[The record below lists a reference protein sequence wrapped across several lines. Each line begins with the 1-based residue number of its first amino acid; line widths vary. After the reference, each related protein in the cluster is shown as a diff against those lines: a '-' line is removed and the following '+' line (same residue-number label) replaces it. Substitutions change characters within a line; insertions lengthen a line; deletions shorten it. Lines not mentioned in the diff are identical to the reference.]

1 MKGLKMTDKQTDAAR
16 QRMVERLTQD
26 LMGPLS
32 ADEILQDSPSEIY
45 MTGILFAQKSPHGV
59 DETEVA
65 VLASDEED
73 DAVSRVPPDTFRPS
87 SAGLS
92 FAVRPKDG
100 KNVLLNLD
108 ISASRYEACPRAA
121 SDKGRPGF
129 DWKRKPLAAQKSI
142 ELPGDEDGKYDVPG
156 IPDLALWLR
165 TRRHGDLYLVTI
177 ILLNKNVMPDKPERG
192 LRDVGNLH
200 QVEFAVEADPD
211 FATIVPR
218 PDPLQRA
225 TDEDR
230 ATAALLYRDAPDY
243 GAGHTCSIRSERLP
257 DGAIRLS
264 TEWLPSKLVR
274 SPGPLG
280 DPAHFAKLVASKLEG
295 ALGSEWLSVAP
306 VADVCAA
313 LEELCACYDDW
324 ISARETEVGT
334 LPKTLQ
340 GTAHRHM
347 DECRKALKRMRGGVE
362 LLEKDGPEMIAFRL
376 ANRALWQQNEWKR
389 KRDARASSL
398 VWRPFQMAFVL
409 LCMASTGDRDHPDRR
424 VMDLLWFPTG
434 GGKTEAYLLLTAYT
448 IFLRRQK
455 GGQETEGVTVLMRYT
470 LRLLT
475 AQQFQ
480 RAAAMILACDLLRT
494 GDCDCPGISI
504 PPSLA
509 EGAPISIG
517 LWVGRDTTP
526 NRIDETEKTGS
537 PAQIEYCPDCGSHL
551 DWDIAESGDRIHAC
565 CRDNTCRSGQT
576 RDHLPF
582 WTVDEDIYRELP
594 TLLLGT
600 VDKFV
605 QIVTKKETGRLFG
618 LGDAGRLPPDLI
630 IQDELHLISGPL
642 GSMAGLFETAIDALC
657 TRDTRQPKVIGST
670 ATIRRAAD
678 QVLNLFNRTVM
689 QFPPPGLHHSNS
701 GFACIE
707 EDSPGRLYLG
717 ITTAGRTGSYIYQAI
732 ASSLLQSAAD
742 PSFSSAEEDHYW
754 TLVGYFNSLRELG
767 SASIIMQDDV
777 THGLKLIS
785 ARREEVPRH
794 LQPPTE
800 LTSRVKSEEIRDK
813 LLELDTTRDSGEA
826 ADVVLASN
834 MISVGLDV
842 GRLGLM
848 LVNGQPK
855 TIAEYIQATSRVG
868 RGKVPGLVV
877 TLYNASKSR
886 DRSRYETFPT
896 WHGALYRDVEA
907 TGVTP
912 FAPRARD
919 KALHAPFV
927 AMARHLVPGMLD
939 TPSAAEKHQAEL
951 EALIDQ
957 ICQRIYNVDAGE
969 AMAARRELDD
979 FLKLWLRRG
988 TLPKYWDNWSDNA
1001 LLISADAHATSNAV
1015 GFSKGLARA
1024 TPGTLR
1030 AVEPSTGFVI
1040 KEIEPSG
1047 AEEIQ

>member
-1 MKGLKMTDKQTDAAR
+1 MTSNAEDVAR
-16 QRMVERLTQD
+16 QRMIERLRQD
-26 LMGPLS
+26 LMGPL
-32 ADEILQDSPSEIY
+32 ADDEILQDSPSEIY
-45 MTGILFAQKSPHGV
+45 MTGILFAQKSPQGV
-59 DETEVA
+59 AETEEA
-65 VLASDEED
+65 VLGSDEED
-73 DAVSRVPPDTFRPS
+73 DAASRVPPDTFRPS

-92 FAVRPKDG
+92 FAVRSKDG
-100 KNVLLNLD
+100 ENALLNVD
-108 ISASRYEACPRAA
+108 VSAARYDALPRAT
-121 SDKGRPGF
+121 SDDGRPRF
-129 DWKRKPLAAQKSI
+129 DWVREQLTAHRFI
-142 ELPGDEDGKYDVPG
+142 ELPSDHDGEYDVPG

-165 TRRHGDLYLVTI
+165 TRKHGDLYLVTI
-177 ILLNKNVMPDKPERG
+177 ILLNKNVPPEKPEPG
-192 LRDVGNLH
+192 LRDVGNLY
-200 QVEFAVEADPD
+200 QVGFRVEADPD
-211 FATIVPR
+211 FGVIVPR
-218 PDPLQRA
+218 PDPVQRMP
-225 TDEDR
+225 DEDR

-243 GAGHTCSIRSERLP
+243 GAGHTCSIRNEQMP
-257 DGAIRLS
+257 DGTVRLA
-264 TEWLPSKLVR
+264 TEWLPSTLVR

-280 DPAHFAKLVASKLEG
+280 DPEFFAKLVATKLEG
-295 ALGSEWLSVAP
+295 ALGSEWLSVASH
-306 VADVCAA
+306 ADICAA
-313 LEELCACYDDW
+313 LDDLCACYDQW
-324 ISARETEVGT
+324 ISAREAEVDA
-334 LPKTLQ
+334 LPSGLQ
-340 GTAHRHM
+340 ETAQRHLN
-347 DECRKALKRMRGGVE
+347 DCRKALARMREGVE
-362 LLEKDGPEMIAFRL
+362 LLRKDGPELLAFRL

-389 KRDARASSL
+389 KRNPEIGPL

-409 LCMASTGDRDHPDRR
+409 LCMASAGDRDHTDRS

-448 IFLRRQK
+448 IFLRRQQ
-455 GGQETEGVTVLMRYT
+455 GGPDTGGVTVLMRYT

-494 GDCDCPGISI
+494 GDCDCAGIDI
-504 PPSLA
+504 PTSLVQ
-509 EGAPISIG
+509 GAPISIG

-526 NRIDETEKTGS
+526 NRIVETEKTGS
-537 PAQIEYCPDCGSHL
+537 PAQIEHCPDCGSHL
-551 DWDIAESGDRIHAC
+551 EWDIASSGDRIHAC
-565 CRDNTCRSGQT
+565 CRDTGCKSGLA
-576 RDHLPF
+576 RDHFPF

-600 VDKFV
+600 ADKFV

-618 LGDAGRLPPDLI
+618 LGDASRFPPDLI

-642 GSMAGLFETAIDALC
+642 GSMAGLFETAIDAMC
-657 TRDTRQPKVIGST
+657 SREGRRPKVIGST
-670 ATIRRAAD
+670 ATIRRASD
-678 QVLNLFNRTVM
+678 QVLNLFDRSVM

-701 GFACIE
+701 GFACVE
-707 EDSPGRLYLG
+707 KDSPGRLSLG
-717 ITTAGRTGSYIYQAI
+717 VTTAGRTGSYIYQAI
-732 ASSLLQSAAD
+732 ASSLLQAAAD
-742 PSFSSAEEDHYW
+742 PSFSGLEGDYYW

-777 THGLKLIS
+777 THGLELVS
-785 ARREEVPRH
+785 ARRQEQPRH

-800 LTSRVKSEEIRDK
+800 LTSRVKSDEIRDK
-813 LLELDTTRDSGEA
+813 LLELDATRDSDES

-868 RGKVPGLVV
+868 RGRVPGLVV

-939 TPSAAEKHQAEL
+939 TPAAAENHEADLK
-951 EALIDQ
+951 ALIDL
-957 ICQRIYNVDAGE
+957 ICQRISNVDPGE
-969 AMAARRELDD
+969 AAAARRELEK
-979 FLKLWLRRG
+979 FLTLWLRRG
-988 TLPKYWDNWSDNA
+988 ALPKYWDNWSDNG
-1001 LLISADAHATSNAV
+1001 LLISADAQATSNAS
-1015 GFSKGLARA
+1015 GFTKGNARA

-1030 AVEPSTGFVI
+1030 AVEPSTEFVI
-1040 KEIEPSG
+1040 KEIAPSG

>member
-1 MKGLKMTDKQTDAAR
+1 MTSNDADVAR
-16 QRMVERLTQD
+16 QRMIERLRQD
-26 LMGPLS
+26 LMGPL
-32 ADEILQDSPSEIY
+32 ADDEVLHDSPSEIY
-45 MTGILFAQKSPHGV
+45 MTGILFAQKNPQGV
-59 DETEVA
+59 GETEGA
-65 VLASDEED
+65 VLVSDEED
-73 DAVSRVPPDTFRPS
+73 DAASRVPPDTFRPS

-92 FAVRPKDG
+92 FAVRSNDG
-100 KNVLLNLD
+100 ENVLLNVD
-108 ISASRYEACPRAA
+108 VSAARYEVRPRAT
-121 SDKGRPGF
+121 SDDGRPRF
-129 DWKRKPLAAQKSI
+129 DWIRKPLSARTSI
-142 ELPGDEDGKYDVPG
+142 ELPGDRDGAYDVPG

-165 TRRHGDLYLVTI
+165 TRKHGDLYLVTI
-177 ILLNKNVMPDKPERG
+177 ILLNRNVTPEKPEPG
-192 LRDVGNLH
+192 LRDAGNLH
-200 QVEFAVEADPD
+200 QVGFCVDADSD
-211 FATIVPR
+211 FGVIVPR
-218 PDPLQRA
+218 PDPMQRMP
-225 TDEDR
+225 DEDR
-230 ATAALLYRDAPDY
+230 ATAALLYRDSPDY
-243 GAGHTCSIRSERLP
+243 GAGHTCSIRSEQMP
-257 DGAIRLS
+257 DGTVRLS

-280 DPAHFAKLVASKLEG
+280 DPEHFAKLVATKLEG
-295 ALGSEWLSVAP
+295 ALGSEWLSIAP
-306 VADVCAA
+306 SGDVCVA
-313 LEELCACYDDW
+313 LDDLCACYDEW
-324 ISARETEVGT
+324 ISARNAEVAA
-334 LPKTLQ
+334 LPSGLQ
-340 GTAHRHM
+340 DTARRHLT
-347 DECRKALKRMRGGVE
+347 ECRKASGRMREGVA
-362 LLEKDGPEMIAFRL
+362 LLRKDGPELIAFRL

-389 KRDARASSL
+389 KRNSKIAPL

-409 LCMASTGDRDHPDRR
+409 LCMASTGDRDHTDRG

-448 IFLRRQK
+448 IFLRRQQ
-455 GGQETEGVTVLMRYT
+455 GGPETEGVTVLMRYT

-494 GDCDCPGISI
+494 GDCDCPGIDI
-504 PPSLA
+504 PSSLA
-509 EGAPISIG
+509 KGAPISIG

-526 NRIDETEKTGS
+526 NWVVETEKTGS
-537 PAQIEYCPDCGSHL
+537 PAQIEHCPDCGSHL
-551 DWDIAESGDRIHAC
+551 EWDIASTGDRIHAC
-565 CRDNTCRSGQT
+565 CRDTGCKSGQA
-576 RDHLPF
+576 RNHFPF

-600 VDKFV
+600 ADKFV

-657 TRDTRQPKVIGST
+657 TRDGRRPKVIGST

-678 QVLNLFNRTVM
+678 QVLNLFDRSVM
-689 QFPPPGLHHSNS
+689 QFPPPGLHHANS
-701 GFACIE
+701 GFACVE
-707 EDSPGRLYLG
+707 QDSPGRLYLG
-717 ITTAGRTGSYIYQAI
+717 VTTAGRTGSYIYQAI
-732 ASSLLQSAAD
+732 ASSLLQGAAD
-742 PSFSSAEEDHYW
+742 QSFSGAEEDYYW

-777 THGLKLIS
+777 THGIELVS
-785 ARREEVPRH
+785 ARRHEQPRH
-794 LQPPTE
+794 LHPPTE
-800 LTSRVKSEEIRDK
+800 LTSRVKSDEIREK
-813 LLELDTTRDSGEA
+813 LLELDATRDSDGA

-868 RGKVPGLVV
+868 RGRVPGLVV

-927 AMARHLVPGMLD
+927 AMVRHLVPGMLD
-939 TPSAAEKHQAEL
+939 SPAVAASH
-951 EALIDQ
+951 EAKLNTLIDV
-957 ICQRIYNVDAGE
+957 ICQRISNVDPGE
-969 AMAARRELDD
+969 ADAARRELGE
-979 FLKLWLRRG
+979 FMMRWLRRG
-988 TLPKYWDNWSDNA
+988 ALPKYWDNWSDNA
-1001 LLISADAHATSNAV
+1001 LLISADAQATSNAS

-1030 AVEPSTGFVI
+1030 AVEPSTEFVI
-1040 KEIEPSG
+1040 KEIASSDV
-1047 AEEIQ
+1047 EEIQ

>member
-1 MKGLKMTDKQTDAAR
+1 MDVAR
-16 QRMVERLTQD
+16 QRMIERLRQD
-26 LMGPLS
+26 LMGPL
-32 ADEILQDSPSEIY
+32 ADDEVLHDSPSEIY
-45 MTGILFAQKSPHGV
+45 MTGILFAQKCPQGES
-59 DETEVA
+59 ETGEA
-65 VLASDEED
+65 VLGSDEED
-73 DAVSRVPPDTFRPS
+73 DAASRVPPDTFRPS

-92 FAVRPKDG
+92 FAVRSIDG
-100 KNVLLNLD
+100 ENVLLNVD
-108 ISASRYEACPRAA
+108 VSAARYEARPRAV
-121 SDKGRPGF
+121 SDEVRPRF
-129 DWKRKPLAAQKSI
+129 DWVRKQLTARRSI
-142 ELPGDEDGKYDVPG
+142 ELPGDRDGEYDVPG
-156 IPDLALWLR
+156 IPELALWLR
-165 TRRHGDLYLVTI
+165 TRKHGDLYLVTV
-177 ILLNKNVMPDKPERG
+177 ILLNRNVTPEKPEPG
-192 LRDVGNLH
+192 LRDIGNLH
-200 QVEFAVEADPD
+200 QVGFSIEADPD
-211 FATIVPR
+211 FGRIVAR
-218 PDPLQRA
+218 PDSVQRA
-225 TDEDR
+225 PDEDR

-243 GAGHTCSIRSERLP
+243 GAGHTCSIRSEQMP
-257 DGAIRLS
+257 DGTVRLS
-264 TEWLPSKLVR
+264 TEWLPSTLVR

-280 DPAHFAKLVASKLEG
+280 DPEFFAKVVATKLEG
-295 ALGSEWLSVAP
+295 AFGSEWLSIAP
-306 VADVCAA
+306 SGDVCAA
-313 LEELCACYDDW
+313 LDDLCACYDEW
-324 ISARETEVGT
+324 ISARCVEMDALPSGLQET
-334 LPKTLQ
+334 
-340 GTAHRHM
+340 ARRHL
-347 DECRKALKRMRGGVE
+347 DECHKASKRMREGVD
-362 LLEKDGPEMIAFRL
+362 LLRSDGPELVAFRL

-389 KRDARASSL
+389 KRAPKIGPL

-409 LCMASTGDRDHPDRR
+409 LCMASAGDRGHDDRG

-448 IFLRRQK
+448 IFLRRQQ
-455 GGQETEGVTVLMRYT
+455 GGPETAGVTVLMRYT

-494 GDCDCPGISI
+494 GDCDCPGIDI
-504 PPSLA
+504 PTSLA
-509 EGAPISIG
+509 QGAPISIG

-526 NRIDETEKTGS
+526 NRIVETEKTGS
-537 PAQIEYCPDCGSHL
+537 PAQIEHCPDCGSHL
-551 DWDIAESGDRIHAC
+551 EWDIASSGDRIHAC
-565 CRDNTCRSGQT
+565 CQDTECKSGLA
-576 RDHLPF
+576 RDHFPF

-600 VDKFV
+600 ADKFV

-618 LGDAGRLPPDLI
+618 LGDAGRMPPDLI

-657 TRDTRQPKVIGST
+657 SREGRRPKVIGST
-670 ATIRRAAD
+670 ATIRRASD
-678 QVLNLFNRTVM
+678 QVLNLFDRSVM
-689 QFPPPGLHHSNS
+689 QFPPPGLHNSNS
-701 GFACIE
+701 GFAFVE
-707 EDSPGRLYLG
+707 KDSPGRLYLG
-717 ITTAGRTGSYIYQAI
+717 VTTAGRTGSYIYQAI
-732 ASSLLQSAAD
+732 ASSLLQGAAD
-742 PSFSSAEEDHYW
+742 PSFSDLEGDHYW
-754 TLVGYFNSLRELG
+754 TLVSYFNSLRELG

-777 THGLKLIS
+777 THGLELVS
-785 ARREEVPRH
+785 ARRQEQPRH

-800 LTSRVKSEEIRDK
+800 LTSRVKSDEIRDK
-813 LLELDTTRDSGEA
+813 LLELDATRDSREA

-868 RGKVPGLVV
+868 RGRVPGLVV

-939 TPSAAEKHQAEL
+939 TPAAAADHEADLK
-951 EALIDQ
+951 ALINV
-957 ICQRIYNVDAGE
+957 ICGRISKADPGE
-969 AMAARRELDD
+969 ADAARRELGE

-988 TLPKYWDNWSDNA
+988 ALPQYWANWSDDA
-1001 LLISADAHATSNAV
+1001 LLISADAQAISNAV
-1015 GFSKGLARA
+1015 GFTKGLARA

-1030 AVEPSTGFVI
+1030 AVEPSTEFVI
-1040 KEIEPSG
+1040 KEIAASD

>member
-1 MKGLKMTDKQTDAAR
+1 MTSNAVDVAR
-16 QRMVERLTQD
+16 QRMIERLRQD
-26 LMGPLS
+26 LMGPL
-32 ADEILQDSPSEIY
+32 ADDEVLHDSPSEIY
-45 MTGILFAQKSPHGV
+45 MTGILFAQKSPQGV
-59 DETEVA
+59 GETEGA
-65 VLASDEED
+65 VLGSDEGD
-73 DAVSRVPPDTFRPS
+73 DAASRVPPDTFRPS

-92 FAVRPKDG
+92 FAVRPTDG
-100 KNVLLNLD
+100 ENVLLNVD
-108 ISASRYEACPRAA
+108 VSAARYEARPRAT
-121 SDKGRPGF
+121 SDDGRPRF
-129 DWKRKPLAAQKSI
+129 DWARKPLKARHSI
-142 ELPGDEDGKYDVPG
+142 ELPSDRDGEYDLPGVPEM
-156 IPDLALWLR
+156 ALWLR
-165 TRRHGDLYLVTI
+165 SRRHGDLYLVTI
-177 ILLNKNVMPDKPERG
+177 ILLNRNVMPEKPEPG

-200 QVEFAVEADPD
+200 QVGFSVEADPD
-211 FATIVPR
+211 FGLIVPR
-218 PDPLQRA
+218 PDPMRRMP
-225 TDEDR
+225 DEDR

-243 GAGHTCSIRSERLP
+243 GAGHTCSIRSEHLP
-257 DGAIRLS
+257 DGKVRIS
-264 TEWLPSKLVR
+264 TEWLPSTLVR

-280 DPAHFAKLVASKLEG
+280 DPEHFGKLVAKKLEG

-306 VADVCAA
+306 SGDVCSA
-313 LEELCACYDDW
+313 LDELCACYDQW
-324 ISARETEVGT
+324 IAAREAEVNA
-334 LPKTLQ
+334 LPAGQ
-340 GTAHRHM
+340 QDTARCHM
-347 DECRKALKRMRGGVE
+347 DECRIASGRMREGVD
-362 LLEKDGPEMIAFRL
+362 LLRKDGPELLAFRL

-389 KRDARASSL
+389 KRDSKIGPL

-409 LCMASTGDRDHPDRR
+409 LCMASAGNRDHDDRG

-448 IFLRRQK
+448 VFLRRQL
-455 GGQETEGVTVLMRYT
+455 GGPETAGVTVLMRYT

-494 GDCDCPGISI
+494 GDCECPGIKI
-504 PPSLA
+504 PSSLSQ
-509 EGAPISIG
+509 GAPISIG

-526 NRIDETEKTGS
+526 NKIVETEKTGS
-537 PAQIEYCPDCGSHL
+537 PAQIEHCPDCGSQL
-551 DWDIAESGDRIHAC
+551 EWDIASSGDRIHA
-565 CRDNTCRSGQT
+565 TCHGNECSSGQA
-576 RDHLPF
+576 RDHFPF

-594 TLLLGT
+594 TLLLST
-600 VDKFV
+600 ADKFV
-605 QIVTKKETGRLFG
+605 QIVTKKQTGRLFG

-657 TRDTRQPKVIGST
+657 TREGQRPKVIGST

-678 QVLNLFNRTVM
+678 QVLNLFDRSVM
-689 QFPPPGLHHSNS
+689 QFPPPGLHHANS
-701 GFACIE
+701 GFACVE
-707 EDSPGRLYLG
+707 QESPGRLYLG
-717 ITTAGRTGSYIYQAI
+717 VTTAGRTGSYIYQAI
-732 ASSLLQSAAD
+732 ASSLLQAAAD
-742 PSFSSAEEDHYW
+742 PSLSGAEEDYYW

-777 THGLKLIS
+777 THGLELVS
-785 ARREEVPRH
+785 ARRQEQPRH

-800 LTSRVKSEEIRDK
+800 LTSRVKSEEIRTK
-813 LLELDTTRDSGEA
+813 LLELDMARNSGEA

-868 RGKVPGLVV
+868 RGRVPGLVV

-896 WHGALYRDVEA
+896 WHSALYRDVEA

-939 TPSAAEKHQAEL
+939 TPAAAADHEADLK
-951 EALIDQ
+951 ALIDL
-957 ICQRIYNVDAGE
+957 ICQRISNVDSGE
-969 AMAARRELDD
+969 ADAARRELDE
-979 FLKLWLRRG
+979 FLELWLRRG
-988 TLPKYWDNWSDNA
+988 ALPQYWANWSDDA
-1001 LLISADAHATSNAV
+1001 LLISADAQATSNAV
-1015 GFSKGLARA
+1015 GFTKGLARA

-1030 AVEPSTGFVI
+1030 AVEPSTEFVI
-1040 KEIEPSG
+1040 KEIASSD

>member
-1 MKGLKMTDKQTDAAR
+1 MTNNVAHAAR
-16 QRMVERLTQD
+16 QRMIERLRQD
-26 LMGPLS
+26 LMGPL
-32 ADEILQDSPSEIY
+32 ADDETLHDSPSEIY
-45 MTGILFAQKSPHGV
+45 MTGILFAQKSPQGV
-59 DETEVA
+59 GETEGA
-65 VLASDEED
+65 VLVSDEED
-73 DAVSRVPPDTFRPS
+73 DAASRVPPDTFRPS

-92 FAVRPKDG
+92 FAVRSQDG
-100 KNVLLNLD
+100 ENVLLNVD
-108 ISASRYEACPRAA
+108 VSAARYEALPRAI
-121 SDKGRPGF
+121 SDDGRPRF
-129 DWKRKPLAAQKSI
+129 DWVRKQLTANCSI
-142 ELPGDEDGKYDVPG
+142 ELPCDRDGEYDVPG

-165 TRRHGDLYLVTI
+165 TRKHSELYLVTV
-177 ILLNKNVMPDKPERG
+177 ILLNRNVTPEKPEPG
-192 LRDVGNLH
+192 LRGVGDLH
-200 QVEFAVEADPD
+200 QVGFSVEADPD
-211 FATIVPR
+211 FGLIVPR
-218 PDPLQRA
+218 PDPMQRMP
-225 TDEDR
+225 DEDR
-230 ATAALLYRDAPDY
+230 ATAALLYRDVPDY
-243 GAGHTCSIRSERLP
+243 GAGHTCSIRSEQMS
-257 DGAIRLS
+257 DGTVRLS
-264 TEWLPSKLVR
+264 TEWLPTTLVR

-280 DPAHFAKLVASKLEG
+280 DPEYFAKLVATKLEG

-306 VADVCAA
+306 SSDVCAA
-313 LEELCACYDDW
+313 LDDLCACYHDW
-324 ISARETEVGT
+324 ISARDIEVDALPSGLQET
-334 LPKTLQ
+334 
-340 GTAHRHM
+340 ARRHL
-347 DECRKALKRMRGGVE
+347 DECRTALARMRGGVD
-362 LLEKDGPEMIAFRL
+362 LLRIDGPQLLAFRL

-389 KRDARASSL
+389 KRDSRIGPL

-409 LCMASTGDRDHPDRR
+409 LCMASAGDREHTDRG

-448 IFLRRQK
+448 IFLRRQR
-455 GGQETEGVTVLMRYT
+455 GGPETEGVTVLMRYT

-494 GDCDCPGISI
+494 GDCDCPGVDI
-504 PPSLA
+504 PSSLA
-509 EGAPISIG
+509 LSAPISIG

-526 NRIDETEKTGS
+526 NKIDEAEKTGS
-537 PAQIEYCPDCGSHL
+537 PAQIEHCPDCGSHL
-551 DWDIAESGDRIHAC
+551 DWDISASGDQIHAC
-565 CRDNTCRSGQT
+565 CRDAGCKSGRA
-576 RDHLPF
+576 RDHFPF
-582 WTVDEDIYRELP
+582 WTVDDDIYRELP

-600 VDKFV
+600 ADKFV
-605 QIVTKKETGRLFG
+605 QIVTKKKTGRLFG

-657 TRDTRQPKVIGST
+657 TRDGRRPKVIGST

-678 QVLNLFNRTVM
+678 QVLNLFDRSVM

-701 GFACIE
+701 GFACVE
-707 EDSPGRLYLG
+707 QDSPGRLYLG
-717 ITTAGRTGSYIYQAI
+717 VTTAGRTGSYIYQAI
-732 ASSLLQSAAD
+732 ASSLLQAAAD
-742 PSFSSAEEDHYW
+742 PSFSGLDGDYYW

-777 THGLKLIS
+777 THGLELVS
-785 ARREEVPRH
+785 ARRQEQPRH
-794 LQPPTE
+794 LQPPSE
-800 LTSRVKSEEIRDK
+800 LTSRVKSDEIRDK
-813 LLELDTTRDSGEA
+813 LLELDATRDSGEA

-868 RGKVPGLVV
+868 RGRVPGLVV
-877 TLYNASKSR
+877 TLYNANKSR

-896 WHGALYRDVEA
+896 WHSALYRDVEA

-927 AMARHLVPGMLD
+927 AMARHLVPGMLN
-939 TPSAAEKHQAEL
+939 TPAAAENHEADLK
-951 EALIDQ
+951 ALINL
-957 ICQRIYNVDAGE
+957 ICQRISNVDPGE
-969 AMAARRELDD
+969 SDAARRELEE

-988 TLPKYWDNWSDNA
+988 ALPKYWDNWSDNG
-1001 LLISADAHATSNAV
+1001 LLISADAQATSNAS
-1015 GFSKGLARA
+1015 GFTKGLARA

-1030 AVEPSTGFVI
+1030 AVEPSTEFVI
-1040 KEIEPSG
+1040 KEIVSSG

>member
-1 MKGLKMTDKQTDAAR
+1 MTDKQTDAAR

-59 DETEVA
+59 DETEGA

-92 FAVRPKDG
+92 FAVRPEDG
-100 KNVLLNLD
+100 ENVLLNLN
-108 ISASRYEACPRAA
+108 ISASQYEACPRAA

-156 IPDLALWLR
+156 IPDLTLWLR
-165 TRRHGDLYLVTI
+165 TRKHGDLYLVTI
-177 ILLNKNVMPDKPERG
+177 ILLNQNVMPDKPERG
-192 LRDVGNLH
+192 LRDFGNLH

-218 PDPLQRA
+218 PDTLQRVSE
-225 TDEDR
+225 EDR

-280 DPAHFAKLVASKLEG
+280 DPAHFAKLVASKLEA

-334 LPKTLQ
+334 LPTTLQ

-347 DECRKALKRMRGGVE
+347 DECRNALKRMRGGIE

-448 IFLRRQK
+448 IFLRRQQ

-504 PPSLA
+504 PWSLA
-509 EGAPISIG
+509 QGSPISIG
-517 LWVGRDTTP
+517 LWVGKDTTP
-526 NRIDETEKTGS
+526 NKVDEVDSAGS
-537 PAQIEYCPDCGSHL
+537 PAQIEHCPDCGSHL
-551 DWDIAESGDRIHAC
+551 DWDVAESGDRIHAC
-565 CRDNTCRSGQT
+565 CRDSKCSSGQA

-582 WTVDEDIYRELP
+582 WTVDQDIYRELP

-600 VDKFV
+600 ADKFV

-618 LGDAGRLPPDLI
+618 RGDAGCLPPDLI

-657 TRDTRQPKVIGST
+657 TQENRRPKVIGST

-678 QVLNLFNRTVM
+678 QILNLFDRTVM
-689 QFPPPGLHHSNS
+689 QFPPPGLHHTNS
-701 GFACIE
+701 GFACV
-707 EDSPGRLYLG
+707 EDESPGRLYLG
-717 ITTAGRTGSYIYQAI
+717 VTTAGRTGSYIYQAI
-732 ASSLLQSAAD
+732 ASSLIQAAAD
-742 PSFSSAEEDHYW
+742 PSFSRTEEDHYW

-777 THGLKLIS
+777 THGLELIS
-785 ARREEVPRH
+785 ARREEDPR
-794 LQPPTE
+794 LLDPPTE
-800 LTSRVKSEEIRDK
+800 LTSRVKSDEIRDK
-813 LLELDTTRDSGEA
+813 LLELDKTRGSGEA

-939 TPSAAEKHQAEL
+939 NPAAAKKHQAEL
-951 EALIDQ
+951 EALIDLV
-957 ICQRIYNVDAGE
+957 CQRISNVDPDEVA
-969 AMAARRELDD
+969 AARRELEK
-979 FLKLWLRRG
+979 FLELWLRRG
-988 TLPKYWDNWSDNA
+988 ALPKYWDNWSDNA
-1001 LLISADAHATSNAV
+1001 LLISADAQATSNAS
-1015 GFSKGLARA
+1015 GFSNGLARA

-1030 AVEPSTGFVI
+1030 TVEPSTGFVI
-1040 KEIEPSG
+1040 NEIALTG

>member
-1 MKGLKMTDKQTDAAR
+1 MTMTNNSADAAR
-16 QRMVERLTQD
+16 QRIVARLRQD
-26 LMGPLS
+26 LMGPLTE
-32 ADEILQDSPSEIY
+32 DEILHDSPSEIY
-45 MTGILFAQKSPHGV
+45 MTGILFAQKNPVGA
-59 DETEVA
+59 EEA
-65 VLASDEED
+65 EEAIIASDEED
-73 DAVSRVPPDTFRPS
+73 EAMSRVPPDTFRPS

-100 KNVLLNLD
+100 ESVLLVLD
-108 ISASRYEACPRAA
+108 ILAARYEARPRAVTEN
-121 SDKGRPGF
+121 GRAHF
-129 DWKRKPLAAQKSI
+129 DWVRTPMTARKSI
-142 ELPGDEDGKYDVPG
+142 ELPRDLNGKYSVPE
-156 IPDLALWLR
+156 IPNLSLWLR
-165 TRRHGDLYLVTI
+165 GRRYGDIYLVTVI
-177 ILLNKNVMPDKPERG
+177 MLNENVMPEKAERG
-192 LRDVGNLH
+192 LRDIGNLH
-200 QVEFAVEADPD
+200 QVGFSVEADPD
-211 FATIVPR
+211 FAVIVPR
-218 PDPLQRA
+218 PDPVHRMV
-225 TDEDR
+225 DDDR
-230 ATAALLYRDAPDY
+230 ATAALLYRDEPDY
-243 GAGHTCSIRSERLP
+243 GAGHTCSIRSDRLP
-257 DGAIRLS
+257 DGTVRLS
-264 TEWLPSKLVR
+264 TEWLPSSLVR

-280 DPAHFAKLVASKLEG
+280 DPVHFGRLVETRLEG
-295 ALGSEWLSVAP
+295 ALGSEWLSIASS
-306 VADVCAA
+306 ADVCAA
-313 LEELCACYDDW
+313 LDDLCVCYAEW
-324 ISARETEVGT
+324 ISSREKEMDNLPSGLQETAR
-334 LPKTLQ
+334 
-340 GTAHRHM
+340 RHM
-347 DECRKALKRMRGGVE
+347 DECRKALVRMQGGVD
-362 LLEKDGPEMIAFRL
+362 LLRKDGPEMIAFRL
-376 ANRALWQQNEWKR
+376 ANRALWLQNEWKR
-389 KRDARASSL
+389 TRNSRLSPL
-398 VWRPFQMAFVL
+398 VWRPFQMAFML
-409 LCMASTGDRDHPDRR
+409 LCMASTGDRDHPDRG

-448 IFLRRQK
+448 IFLRRQH
-455 GGQETEGVTVLMRYT
+455 GGKETEGVTVLMRYT

-480 RAAAMILACDLLRT
+480 RAAAMILASDMLRT
-494 GDCDCPGISI
+494 GDYECPGITV

-509 EGAPISIG
+509 HGSPISIG

-526 NRIDETEKTGS
+526 NKINETEKTGS
-537 PAQIEYCPDCGSHL
+537 PAQIEHCPDCGSNL
-551 DWDIAESGDRIHAC
+551 EWDVAESGDRIHAC
-565 CRDNTCRSGQT
+565 CRDSGCRSGKA
-576 RDHLPF
+576 RSHFPF
-582 WTVDEDIYRELP
+582 WTVDDDIYRELP

-600 VDKFV
+600 ADKFV

-657 TRDTRQPKVIGST
+657 TRNNRRPKVIGST

-678 QVLNLFNRTVM
+678 QVLNLFDRTVM

-701 GFACIE
+701 GFACVE
-707 EDSPGRLYLG
+707 QGSPGRLYLG
-717 ITTAGRTGSYIYQAI
+717 ITTAGRTASYIYQAI
-732 ASSLLQSAAD
+732 VSSLLQAAAD
-742 PSFSSAEEDHYW
+742 PSFAKEEEDHYW

-777 THGLKLIS
+777 KHSLELVS
-785 ARREEVPRH
+785 ARRQETPRH
-794 LQPPTE
+794 LQPPSE
-800 LTSRVKSEEIRDK
+800 LTSRVKSDEIREK
-813 LLELDTTRDSGEA
+813 LLELDASRDTGEA

-877 TLYNASKSR
+877 TLYNANKSR

-927 AMARHLVPGMLD
+927 AMARHLVPGLLNSPAD
-939 TPSAAEKHQAEL
+939 AAAHQAEL
-951 EALIDQ
+951 DALIDL
-957 ICQRIYNVDAGE
+957 ICARISSVDPDE
-969 AMAARRELDD
+969 AAAARQELCE
-979 FLKLWLRRG
+979 FLKLWHRRG
-988 TLPKYWDNWSDNA
+988 ALAKYWDNWSDDA
-1001 LLISADAHATSNAV
+1001 LLVSADAQATSNAS

-1040 KEIEPSG
+1040 KEIVSSE
-1047 AEEIQ
+1047 AEDIQ

>member
-1 MKGLKMTDKQTDAAR
+1 MTNNVVDAAR
-16 QRMVERLTQD
+16 QRMIERLRQD
-26 LMGPLS
+26 LMGPL
-32 ADEILQDSPSEIY
+32 AVDEALHDSPSEIY
-45 MTGILFAQKSPHGV
+45 MTGILFAQKSPQGV
-59 DETEVA
+59 GETEGA
-65 VLASDEED
+65 VLVSDEED
-73 DAVSRVPPDTFRPS
+73 DAASRVPPDTFRPS

-92 FAVRPKDG
+92 FAVRSKDG
-100 KNVLLNLD
+100 ENVLLNVD
-108 ISASRYEACPRAA
+108 VSAARYEALPRAT
-121 SDKGRPGF
+121 SDDGRPRF
-129 DWKRKPLAAQKSI
+129 DWTRKPLTACNSI
-142 ELPGDEDGKYDVPG
+142 ELPKDRDGEYDVPG

-165 TRRHGDLYLVTI
+165 TRKHGDLYLVTV
-177 ILLNKNVMPDKPERG
+177 ILLNRNVTPKNPEPG
-192 LRDVGNLH
+192 LRGVGDLH
-200 QVEFAVEADPD
+200 QVGFSVEADPD
-211 FATIVPR
+211 FGLIVPR
-218 PDPLQRA
+218 PDPMQRKP
-225 TDEDR
+225 DEGR
-230 ATAALLYRDAPDY
+230 ASAALLYRDAPDY
-243 GAGHTCSIRSERLP
+243 GAGHTCSIRSEQMP
-257 DGAIRLS
+257 DGTVRLW
-264 TEWLPSKLVR
+264 TDWLPSTLVR

-280 DPAHFAKLVASKLEG
+280 DPDFFAKLVATKLEG
-295 ALGSEWLSVAP
+295 ALGSEWLSIAP
-306 VADVCAA
+306 LSDVCAA
-313 LEELCACYDDW
+313 LDDLCACYDDW
-324 ISARETEVGT
+324 IKARDAEVEVLPTGLQET
-334 LPKTLQ
+334 
-340 GTAHRHM
+340 ARRHL
-347 DECRKALKRMRGGVE
+347 DECRKALARMRGGVD
-362 LLEKDGPEMIAFRL
+362 LLRTDGPELLAFRL

-389 KRDARASSL
+389 KRDSRIGPL

-409 LCMASTGDRDHPDRR
+409 LCMASAGDREHTDRG

-448 IFLRRQK
+448 IFLRRQQ
-455 GGQETEGVTVLMRYT
+455 GGPETEGVTVLMRYT

-494 GDCDCPGISI
+494 GDCDCPGVDI
-504 PPSLA
+504 PFSLA
-509 EGAPISIG
+509 QSAPISIG

-526 NRIDETEKTGS
+526 NKIDEAEKTGS
-537 PAQIEYCPDCGSHL
+537 PAQIEHCPDCGSHL
-551 DWDIAESGDRIHAC
+551 DWDIAASGDRVHAC
-565 CRDNTCRSGQT
+565 CRDAECKSGQA

-600 VDKFV
+600 ADKFV

-618 LGDAGRLPPDLI
+618 LGNAGRLPPDLI

-657 TRDTRQPKVIGST
+657 TRDGRRPKVIGST

-678 QVLNLFNRTVM
+678 QVLNLFDRRVM

-701 GFACIE
+701 GFACVE

-717 ITTAGRTGSYIYQAI
+717 VTTAGRTGSYIYQAI
-732 ASSLLQSAAD
+732 ASSLLQAAAD
-742 PSFSSAEEDHYW
+742 PTFTDVEGDHYW

-767 SASIIMQDDV
+767 STSIIMQDDV
-777 THGLKLIS
+777 THGLELVS
-785 ARREEVPRH
+785 ARRQERPRH

-800 LTSRVKSEEIRDK
+800 LTSRVKSDEIRDK
-813 LLELDTTRDSGEA
+813 LLELDATRDSGEA

-868 RGKVPGLVV
+868 RGRVPGLVV
-877 TLYNASKSR
+877 TLYNANKSR

-896 WHGALYRDVEA
+896 WHSALYRDVEA

-919 KALHAPFV
+919 KALHAPYV

-939 TPSAAEKHQAEL
+939 TPAAAESHEADLK
-951 EALIDQ
+951 ALIDL
-957 ICQRIYNVDAGE
+957 ICQRISNVDPGE
-969 AMAARRELDD
+969 SDAARRELEE

-988 TLPKYWDNWSDNA
+988 ALPKYWDNWSDNG
-1001 LLISADAHATSNAV
+1001 LLISADAQATSNAS
-1015 GFSKGLARA
+1015 GFTKGLARA

-1030 AVEPSTGFVI
+1030 AVEPSTEFVI
-1040 KEIEPSG
+1040 KEIASSG

>member
-1 MKGLKMTDKQTDAAR
+1 MTGNVADAAR
-16 QRMVERLTQD
+16 QRMVERLRQD

-32 ADEILQDSPSEIY
+32 VNEILHDSPSEIY
-45 MTGILFAQKSPHGV
+45 MTGILFAQKSPHRA
-59 DETEVA
+59 DETEGA
-65 VLASDEED
+65 VFASDEED
-73 DAVSRVPPDTFRPS
+73 DAGSRVPPDTFRPS

-92 FAVRPKDG
+92 FAVRPNDG
-100 KNVLLNLD
+100 ENVLLSLD
-108 ISASRYEACPRAA
+108 ISASRYEASPRAE
-121 SDKGRPGF
+121 SEDGRPRL
-129 DWKRKPLAAQKSI
+129 DWTRKPLTALMSI
-142 ELPGDEDGKYDVPG
+142 ELPGDRDGKYDVPD

-165 TRRHGDLYLVTI
+165 ARRHGDLYLVTI
-177 ILLNKNVMPDKPERG
+177 ILLNQNVMPDIPERG
-192 LRDVGNLH
+192 FRDVGNLH
-200 QVEFAVEADPD
+200 QVGFSVEADPD
-211 FATIVPR
+211 FAAIVPR
-218 PDPLQRA
+218 PDPLQRVP
-225 TDEDR
+225 DEDR

-243 GAGHTCSIRSERLP
+243 GAGHTCSIRSENLP
-257 DGAIRLS
+257 DGTVRLS
-264 TEWLPSKLVR
+264 TEWLPSTLVR
-274 SPGPLG
+274 SPGLEG
-280 DPAHFAKLVASKLEG
+280 DPTYFAKLVATKLEG

-306 VADVCAA
+306 AADVCAA

-324 ISARETEVGT
+324 ISAREPEVGT
-334 LPKTLQ
+334 LLSTFQKT
-340 GTAHRHM
+340 ASRHM
-347 DECRKALKRMRGGVE
+347 DECRNVLKRMRGGVD
-362 LLEKDGPEMIAFRL
+362 LLKKDGPEMLAFRL

-389 KRDARASSL
+389 KRDSQVSPL

-409 LCMASTGDRDHPDRR
+409 LCMASTGDRDHPERG

-448 IFLRRQK
+448 IFLRRQQGAK
-455 GGQETEGVTVLMRYT
+455 ETDGVTVLMRYT

-509 EGAPISIG
+509 QGAPISIG

-526 NRIDETEKTGS
+526 NKVIESKKTGS
-537 PAQIEYCPDCGSHL
+537 PAQIEHCPDCGSQL
-551 DWDIAESGDRIHAC
+551 DWNIAESGDRIHAC
-565 CRDNTCRSGQT
+565 CRDTTCRSGQA

-600 VDKFV
+600 ADKFV

-642 GSMAGLFETAIDALC
+642 GSMAGLFETAIDAMC
-657 TRDTRQPKVIGST
+657 TRDDRRPKVIGST

-678 QVLNLFNRTVM
+678 QVLNLFDRTVM

-701 GFACIE
+701 GFACVE
-707 EDSPGRLYLG
+707 EDSPARLYLG

-732 ASSLLQSAAD
+732 ASSLLQAAAD
-742 PSFSSAEEDHYW
+742 PSFSSVEEDHYW

-777 THGLKLIS
+777 THGLELVS
-785 ARREEVPRH
+785 ARRDEEPRH
-794 LQPPTE
+794 LHPPTE
-800 LTSRVKSEEIRDK
+800 LTSRVKSDEIREK
-813 LLELDTTRDSGEA
+813 LLELDATRDSGEA

-939 TPSAAEKHQAEL
+939 TPSAAAKHKAEL
-951 EALIDQ
+951 KALIEM
-957 ICQRIYNVDAGE
+957 ICQRISNVDPGE
-969 AMAARRELDD
+969 AAAARHELDK
-979 FLKLWLRRG
+979 FLELWLRRG
-988 TLPKYWDNWSDNA
+988 SLPKYWDNWSDNA
-1001 LLISADAHATSNAV
+1001 LLVSADAQATSNAS
-1015 GFSKGLARA
+1015 GFTKGLARA

-1040 KEIEPSG
+1040 KEIASSE

>member
-1 MKGLKMTDKQTDAAR
+1 MTSNAETAAR
-16 QRMVERLTQD
+16 LRMIERLRQD
-26 LMGPLS
+26 LIGPL
-32 ADEILQDSPSEIY
+32 ADNEILQDSPSEIY
-45 MTGILFAQKSPHGV
+45 MTGILFAQKSPQGV
-59 DETEVA
+59 GETEGA
-65 VLASDEED
+65 VLVSDEDD
-73 DAVSRVPPDTFRPS
+73 DATSNVPPDTFRPS
-87 SAGLS
+87 SAGMS
-92 FAVRPKDG
+92 FAVRSKDG
-100 KNVLLNLD
+100 ENVLLNID
-108 ISASRYEACPRAA
+108 VSAARYEARPLARSDDQSPRY
-121 SDKGRPGF
+121 
-129 DWKRKPLAAQKSI
+129 DWIRKPLTAKQSV
-142 ELPGDEDGKYDVPG
+142 ELPSDLDGEYEVPG
-156 IPDLALWLR
+156 ISNLTLWLR
-165 TRRHGDLYLVTI
+165 TRKHDNLYLVTV
-177 ILLNKNVMPDKPERG
+177 ILLNQNVMPDKPQRG

-200 QVEFAVEADPD
+200 QVEFGVEADPD

-218 PDPLQRA
+218 PDPLQLVS
-225 TDEDR
+225 DKDR
-230 ATAALLYRDAPDY
+230 ATAELLYRDAPDY
-243 GAGHTCSIRSERLP
+243 GAGHTCSIQSERLP

-280 DPAHFAKLVASKLEG
+280 DPIHFAKLVESKLEG

-306 VADVCAA
+306 VAEVCAA
-313 LEELCACYDDW
+313 LEDLCACYDDW
-324 ISARETEVGT
+324 ISARETEVVT
-334 LPKTLQ
+334 LPTMLQ
-340 GTAHRHM
+340 DTAHRHM
-347 DECRKALKRMRGGVE
+347 NECRNALKRMRGGID
-362 LLEKDGPEMIAFRL
+362 LLEKNGAEMHAFRL

-389 KRDARASSL
+389 KRDARVSPL

-409 LCMASTGDRDHPDRR
+409 LCMASTGDRDHPDRS

-448 IFLRRQK
+448 IFLRRQED
-455 GGQETEGVTVLMRYT
+455 GQETEGVTVLMRYT

-480 RAAAMILACDLLRT
+480 RAASMILACDLLRT
-494 GDCDCPGISI
+494 GDCDYPGISI
-504 PPSLA
+504 PAPLA
-509 EGAPISIG
+509 HGAPISIG
-517 LWVGRDTTP
+517 LWVGKDTTP
-526 NRIDETEKTGS
+526 NKVDEVDSTGS
-537 PAQIEYCPDCGSHL
+537 PAQIEHCPDCGSHL
-551 DWDIAESGDRIHAC
+551 DWDVAESGDRVHA
-565 CRDNTCRSGQT
+565 TCRNSKCSSGQA
-576 RDHLPF
+576 RDHFPF
-582 WTVDEDIYRELP
+582 WTVDQDIYRELP

-600 VDKFV
+600 ADKFV

-657 TRDTRQPKVIGST
+657 TRKNRRPKVIGST

-678 QVLNLFNRTVM
+678 QILNLFDRAVM

-701 GFACIE
+701 GFACV
-707 EDSPGRLYLG
+707 EDESPGRLYLG
-717 ITTAGRTGSYIYQAI
+717 VTSAGRTGSYIYQAI
-732 ASSLLQSAAD
+732 ASSLLQAAAD
-742 PSFSSAEEDHYW
+742 PSFSRIEEDYYW
-754 TLVGYFNSLRELG
+754 SLVGYFNSLRELG

-777 THGLKLIS
+777 THGLELIS
-785 ARREEVPRH
+785 ARRDEDPRR
-794 LQPPTE
+794 LDPPTE
-800 LTSRVKSEEIRDK
+800 LTSRVKSDEIRDK
-813 LLELDTTRDSGEA
+813 LLELDKTRGSGEA

-877 TLYNASKSR
+877 TLYNAGKSR

-939 TPSAAEKHQAEL
+939 NPAAAEKHQAEL
-951 EALIDQ
+951 EALIDLV
-957 ICQRIYNVDAGE
+957 CQRISNVDLDEVA
-969 AMAARRELDD
+969 AARRELEK
-979 FLKLWLRRG
+979 FLQRWLSRG
-988 TLPKYWDNWSDNA
+988 ALPKYWDNWSDNA
-1001 LLISADAHATSNAV
+1001 LLISADAQATSNAS
-1015 GFSKGLARA
+1015 GFSNGLAWA

-1030 AVEPSTGFVI
+1030 SVEPSTGFVI
-1040 KEIEPSG
+1040 NEIAPTG
-1047 AEEIQ
+1047 VEEIQ